1 MWIVFRLV
9 FAALVMLLRALWPR
23 ARSSEAQGGY
33 NGQQSWQLA
42 LDRRATYFGV
52 PFKHPLFFRLTRESW
67 LDKIAKFF
75 RLSREFQTGDA
86 DFDRATYIAC
96 DHPEA
101 LLALEASPEA
111 RSAARILLRDQNVV
125 RIETDGDHLWARLRD
140 TSRPS
145 EAAISALRTLR
156 NALLAAT
163 NASPKPRR
171 GPFFWRALFV
181 ESLAWG
187 VAFYGVPGHLELPLR
202 LEPLYFDRGPVI
214 IAGLTVAAALFGGL
228 FFLCNGILGR
238 SSRGHR
244 ILIEAAILLA
254 LGLPWTGIML
264 VSDYN
269 TGRDTGAPVTHRFE
283 IVDKT
288 RKSTLLGK
296 SRSAHLVKLVPTTAS
311 ASPSAEPPA
320 ITWLRIQ
327 PSDYN
332 RVRDG
337 DHVELDMRPGHLGF
351 PWLSDV
357 RLQFH

>member
-1 MWIVFRLV
+1 MWIAFRLV
-9 FAALVMLLRALWPR
+9 FAACVFLLRALWPR
-23 ARSSEAQGGY
+23 ARAGEAQGGY
-33 NGQQSWQLA
+33 HGQQSWQLA
-42 LDRRATYFGV
+42 LDRRATRFGM
-52 PFKHPLFFRLTRESW
+52 PFQHPMFFRLTRESW
-67 LDKIAKFF
+67 LDKLAKIF

-101 LLALEASPEA
+101 LLALEASPEGRA
-111 RSAARILLRDQNVV
+111 AARVLLRDQNVSL
-125 RIETDGDHLWARLRD
+125 IETDGDHLWARLRD

-145 EAAISALRTLR
+145 EAAISALHTLR

-163 NASPKPRR
+163 NASAKPRR
-171 GPFFWRALFV
+171 GPFFWRALVV

-187 VAFYGVPGHLELPLR
+187 VAFYGVPGLVELNLR

-214 IAGLTVAAALFGGL
+214 TAGLAVAGALFVGL
-228 FFLCNGILGR
+228 FFLCNAVLGR

-244 ILIEAAILLA
+244 ILLEAAILLA

-264 VSDYN
+264 VSDHN
-269 TGRDTGAPVTHRFE
+269 TGRDTGAAVTHRFE

-288 RKSTLLGK
+288 RKPSLLG
-296 SRSAHLVKLVPTTAS
+296 RGLSAHLIKLVPAPAS
-311 ASPSAEPPA
+311 ASSSAEPPP

-327 PSDYN
+327 PSDFQ

-337 DHVELDMRPGHLGF
+337 DHVELDVRPGRLGF
-351 PWLSDV
+351 AWISDV
-357 RLQFH
+357 RLKTR

>member
-1 MWIVFRLV
+1 MWIVFRLI
-9 FAALVMLLRALWPR
+9 FAACMMLFRLLWPR
-23 ARSSEAQGGY
+23 ARASEAQGGY

-42 LDRRATYFGV
+42 LDRRATYFGM
-52 PFKHPLFFRLTRESW
+52 PFKHPLFFRLTRETW
-67 LDKIAKFF
+67 LDKLAKFF

-86 DFDRATYIAC
+86 DFDRETYIAC

-101 LLALEASPEA
+101 LVALEASLEG
-111 RSAARILLRDQNVV
+111 RAAVLRLLREHEVT
-125 RIETDGDHLWARLRD
+125 RIDTDGEHLWARLRD

-187 VAFYGVPGHLELPLR
+187 VAFYGVPGLVELNLR
-202 LEPLYFDRGPVI
+202 LEPLYLERGPVI
-214 IAGLTVAAALFGGL
+214 AAGLAIAGALFVGL
-228 FFLCNGILGR
+228 FFLCNGVLGR

-244 ILIEAAILLA
+244 ILLEAAILLA

-264 VSDYN
+264 VSDHN
-269 TGRDTGAPVTHRFE
+269 TGHDTGAAVTHRFE

-288 RKSTLLGK
+288 RKPSLLGRR
-296 SRSAHLVKLVPTTAS
+296 RSAHLVKLVPASTS
-311 ASPSAEPPA
+311 ASPSAEPPP

-327 PSDYN
+327 PSDYQ

-337 DHVELDMRPGHLGF
+337 DHVELDVRPGRLGF
-351 PWLSDV
+351 PWLSEV
-357 RLQFH
+357 RLQLQ